1 MITHTTLCSI
11 QALELVQQGYMN
23 IEQVRR
29 ATTEGKLR
37 MTRNQLVGVK
47 CYEDFLEDMSREE
60 VETIGNIIIN
70 KFHSMQY
77 PDAEVTI
84 MGSYRRGKPGCGDID
99 VLITLKDH
107 PHSVPA
113 GALSK
118 LVDGL
123 WDEGHISYHLTYLS
137 GMETGGDAS
146 HSNQSIEG
154 CDRTRGLK
162 KMKTPSSYMGVFRSP
177 TVHGKHRRVD
187 IKIYPYSQ
195 RPFACLYFTGS
206 AHFNRSM
213 RLWAKQKFN
222 LKLSDRGMFDII
234 TGKQVH
240 ASSEREVFKILKIHF
255 KEPSERIY
263 FDDVVPLGSPSQG
276 TCNLQF

>member
-1 MITHTTLCSI
+1 MHI
-11 QALELVQQGYMN
+11 G
-23 IEQVRR
+23 QVRR
-29 ATTEGKLR
+29 ATKEGKLR
-37 MTRNQLVGVK
+37 MTKNQLVGVK

-60 VETIGNIIIN
+60 VETIGNIIID
-70 KFHSMQY
+70 KFHSLQY

-84 MGSYRRGKPGCGDID
+84 MGSYRRGKSGCGDVD

-107 PHSVPA
+107 THSPPV

-123 WDEGHISYHLTYLS
+123 RDKDHIAYHLTSLS
-137 GMETGGDAS
+137 GMETGGDS
-146 HSNQSIEG
+146 HSSQPTEG
-154 CDRTRGLK
+154 YDRTRGFKTDK
-162 KMKTPSSYMGVFRSP
+162 KKAVPSSYMGVFRSP

-195 RPFACLYFTGS
+195 RAFACLYFTGS

-222 LKLSDRGMFDII
+222 LKLSDRGMFDVI

-240 ASSEREVFKILKIHF
+240 ASSEREVFEILKIHF
-255 KEPSERIY
+255 KEPPERVY
-263 FDDVVPLGSPSQG
+263 FDDVVPLGSQSDG
-276 TCNLQF
+276 KCNLQF

>member
-1 MITHTTLCSI
+1 M
-11 QALELVQQGYMN
+11 
-23 IEQVRR
+23 
-29 ATTEGKLR
+29 EGKLR
-37 MTRNQLVGVK
+37 MTKNQLVGVK

-77 PDAEVTI
+77 PDAQVTI
-84 MGSYRRGKPGCGDID
+84 MGSYRRGKSGCGDVD
-99 VLITLKDH
+99 VLITLKDYT
-107 PHSVPA
+107 HSVPA
-113 GALSK
+113 GALSN

-123 WDEGHISYHLTYLS
+123 WDQGHISYHLTYLS
-137 GMETGGDAS
+137 GMETGGDDSRSS
-146 HSNQSIEG
+146 HSIEG
-154 CDRTRGLK
+154 WDRTQGLK
-162 KMKTPSSYMGVFRSP
+162 TDKKKTVPSSYMGVFRSP

-195 RPFACLYFTGS
+195 RAFACLYFTGS

-222 LKLSDRGMFDII
+222 LKLTDRGMFDII

-240 ASSEREVFKILKIHF
+240 ASSEREVFEILKIHF
-255 KEPSERIY
+255 KEPFERVY
-263 FDDVVPLGSPSQG
+263 FDDVIPLGSHAHG
-276 TCNLQF
+276 KCDLQF